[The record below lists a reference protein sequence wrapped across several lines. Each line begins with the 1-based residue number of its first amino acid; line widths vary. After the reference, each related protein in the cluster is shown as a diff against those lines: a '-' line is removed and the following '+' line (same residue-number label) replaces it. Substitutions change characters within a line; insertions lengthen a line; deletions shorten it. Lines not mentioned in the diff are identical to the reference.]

1 MSNDLPKLVIE
12 GVTTDGDVFRP
23 SDWIERLL
31 DSLAHY
37 GQDRRTGER
46 LPYRGPE
53 RRRDHQAFL
62 QAQICDGHKC
72 LVVDLRLRDTNPAAY
87 RFLLEFIQN
96 NHLRMRET
104 GSERSAAAESP

>member
-1 MSNDLPKLVIE
+1 MSSDLTQLVIE
-12 GVTTDGDVFRP
+12 GITTEGDVFRP

-37 GQDRRTGER
+37 GQDRRAGER
-46 LPYRGPE
+46 RPYRGPE
-53 RRRDHQAFL
+53 RRRGQQAFL
-62 QAQICDGHKC
+62 QAQFCDGRKC

-96 NHLRMRET
+96 NHLRMHET
-104 GSERSAAAESP
+104 GRERSATAESP

>member
-12 GVTTDGDVFRP
+12 GITTEGDVFRP
-23 SDWIERLL
+23 SDWTERLL

-37 GQDRRTGER
+37 GQDRRTGECR
-46 LPYRGPE
+46 PYRGPE
-53 RRRDHQAFL
+53 RRRGHQAFL

-96 NHLRMRET
+96 NHLRVRET
-104 GSERSAAAESP
+104 ASTNPLTAISP